1 MKITYLSALTSIF
14 YVTGCK
20 SELSKKWR
28 WIGGQRRSILL
39 TPSGQ
44 LEPPEMCE
52 PTVPQVE
59 PIFDSVI
66 KTYYKL
72 QELGIQEVNG
82 KIVFIDN
89 MEVDNE

>member
-1 MKITYLSALTSIF
+1 LHKIIDL
-14 YVTGCK
+14 
-20 SELSKKWR
+20 
-28 WIGGQRRSILL
+28 ILNPARAGL
-39 TPSGQ
+39 LFVKNFG
-44 LEPPEMCE
+44 E

-82 KIVFIDN
+82 KIVFIDT
-89 MEVDNE
+89 MEVSHE

>member
-1 MKITYLSALTSIF
+1 M
-14 YVTGCK
+14 
-20 SELSKKWR
+20 
-28 WIGGQRRSILL
+28 GG
-39 TPSGQ
+39 
-44 LEPPEMCE
+44 E

-59 PIFDSVI
+59 LIFDSVI

-89 MEVDNE
+89 MEVKNE